1 MLLAA
6 CLLALAGCTSMA
18 PRYTRPAAPVSD
30 SLPAGVP
37 AIASDAGAVA
47 DQFRTG
53 AFGLPW
59 NAGKTAIQAKYP
71 GGQWDKDAAGTD
83 RYCAPSRQS
92 LLGLPAQHQ
101 TRELC
106 FLIGGDGTMASAT
119 ARLDATLPSLL
130 AVVNRSRT
138 RFGDFDAVKRDEG
151 AIQSRFENAVAN
163 IQIQSENAT
172 AAKSRI
178 MDTDFAAET
187 ANMTRAQIL
196 QQAGTA
202 MLSQANQIPQSVLS
216 LLR

>member
-1 MLLAA
+1 MLVRQLELPGVDRMRGLSRTVSLLGGVSMFLIVGAA
-6 CLLALAGCTSMA
+6 H
-18 PRYTRPAAPVSD
+18 
-30 SLPAGVP
+30 
-37 AIASDAGAVA
+37 AGAVA

-59 NAGKTAIQAKYP
+59 NAGKSAIQAKYP

-151 AIQSRFENAVAN
+151 AIQSRFTYMMWTKDAPIVVVVG
-163 IQIQSENAT
+163 SENDADGRPSLVAFTVADEAT
-172 AAKSRI
+172 LFTSG
-178 MDTDFAAET
+178 AEKVSNRPT
-187 ANMTRAQIL
+187 GGR
-196 QQAGTA
+196 
-202 MLSQANQIPQSVLS
+202 
-216 LLR
+216 